1 MVSDEDLI
9 FGVWRGV
16 RVKKG
21 AAIRS
26 RERSATICNLD
37 RVLPHFG
44 IQGASCTT
52 DCGVLCDMQEI
63 LWSALA
69 VQSQGRQINASP
81 QRHLKSSTQIYCSDE
96 VGLCVNA

>member
-1 MVSDEDLI
+1 LVSDEDLT

-16 RVKKG
+16 RVEKG

-44 IQGASCTT
+44 IQGAPAQLIVEFCVICRRFSGQLSLF
-52 DCGVLCDMQEI
+52 DPKDAKFMQVSKGI
-63 LWSALA
+63 
-69 VQSQGRQINASP
+69 
-81 QRHLKSSTQIYCSDE
+81 
-96 VGLCVNA
+96 